1 MRPDKDQSPMW
12 EAPETLLPR
21 VMAAIENAHAVKPVP
36 FFTWSLPLR
45 MAIVVLAGVLLGVGL
60 LFINELLNTAQRMA
74 GPVIADL
81 MHGLNTAWALVIVFE
96 SIMKGVTPSVTV
108 LFFLAVVGMMMTLVW
123 LGTVA
128 GFVYIMREG
137 RQGRMI

>member
-12 EAPETLLPR
+12 EAPVTLLPR
-21 VMAAIENAHAVKPVP
+21 VMAAIESGRAVKPVP

-81 MHGLNTAWALVIVFE
+81 MHGLNAAWTLVIVFE